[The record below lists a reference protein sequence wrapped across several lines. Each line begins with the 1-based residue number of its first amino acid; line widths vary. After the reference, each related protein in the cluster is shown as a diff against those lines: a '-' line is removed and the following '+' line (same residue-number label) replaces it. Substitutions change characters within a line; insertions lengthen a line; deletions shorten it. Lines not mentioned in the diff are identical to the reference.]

1 MQGTR
6 NNQRMFEEI
15 GALERTARLYQIIGS
30 ADLLEVYARNQE
42 RLVGTLDEL
51 LAMPLEDKARKE
63 ALGLKAEAERLHE
76 ELKLSS
82 PTSARMSALVNAF
95 PQLSAMA
102 SQVSNRVNAEI
113 DRELSSL
120 QAATQHAQRNL
131 FWWSL
136 WLIPLTLAVVG
147 VFTYLFGRP
156 IRAIDRAISE
166 LGRGTFSRPIA
177 IRGPADL
184 ERLAAQLEWL
194 RGRLLDLAQEK
205 NRFLRHMSHELK
217 TPLANIREGTELLM
231 DGAVGELQSGQR
243 EVTAILRENGMKLQ
257 RLIEN
262 LLSFSAWQA
271 KSVGL
276 EISEFKLRPL
286 IKGVLENQQLT
297 LVAQRVRLDVQ
308 VEDLTALA
316 DRGKIRL
323 ILDNLLSN
331 AIKFTPRGG
340 TISIHARAEREQ
352 LVLDVMDSGPG
363 IPAEERNRIFEAF
376 YQGKTPQGGHVK
388 GTGIGLSVVTEFV
401 NAHGGSIEI
410 LEAKAGGAHFRVRLP
425 MRQAAPTSREKKLML
440 HRWRGLAACA
450 LIIGTSGGCSLGL
463 GDIFTR
469 QKPAA
474 PIEQDHI
481 TAQDLGPIAPLLD
494 MMSSLPQ
501 GDPARQAEIFQ
512 AAKDAAELTP
522 TTSNRLQVMRWHWR
536 PRATAARIPSQP
548 SDSCRNCWPGLKL
561 YCLLSAYWPWWSS
574 RKSNRG

>member
-1 MQGTR
+1 MWFPWPKSLSGLMMVGFTFVAAPLLYAVVIAGMQMNHLSTRSEELVLHGIRGTR
-6 NNQRMFEEI
+6 NNQRIFEEI

-30 ADLLEVYARNQE
+30 ADLLEVYGRNQQ
-42 RLVGTLDEL
+42 RLKLTLKEL
-51 LAMPLEDKARKE
+51 LAMPLDPESHDE
-63 ALGLKAEAERLHE
+63 AQALESQAAQLYQ
-76 ELKLSS
+76 ELK
-82 PTSARMSALVNAF
+82 TSAQNSAHMADIVNAF
-95 PQLSAMA
+95 PQLSDMA
-102 SQVSNRVNAEI
+102 SKVSSRISAQI
-113 DRELSSL
+113 DRELATL
-120 QAATQHAQRNL
+120 QSETLTAQQNL
-131 FWWSL
+131 FWETL
-136 WLIPLTLAVVG
+136 LLVPITLAVVG
-147 VFTYLFGRP
+147 GFTYFFGRP

-286 IKGVLENQQLT
+286 IKSVLENQQLT
-297 LVAQRVRLDVQ
+297 LVAQRVRLDVH

-340 TISIHARAEREQ
+340 TISIQARGERDN

-401 NAHGGSIEI
+401 NAHGGGIEI
-410 LEAKAGGAHFRVRLP
+410 LEAKTGGAHFRVRLP
-425 MRQAAPTSREKKLML
+425 LRQSASSEKAHAA
-440 HRWRGLAACA
+440 
-450 LIIGTSGGCSLGL
+450 
-463 GDIFTR
+463 
-469 QKPAA
+469 
-474 PIEQDHI
+474 
-481 TAQDLGPIAPLLD
+481 
-494 MMSSLPQ
+494 
-501 GDPARQAEIFQ
+501 
-512 AAKDAAELTP
+512 
-522 TTSNRLQVMRWHWR
+522 
-536 PRATAARIPSQP
+536 
-548 SDSCRNCWPGLKL
+548 
-561 YCLLSAYWPWWSS
+561 
-574 RKSNRG
+574 

>member
-1 MQGTR
+1 MLIGFTIVAAPLLFAIVNAAVQMNHLSTRSEQLVVHGVRGTR
-6 NNQRMFEEI
+6 NNQRLFEEI

-30 ADLLEVYARNQE
+30 ADLLDVYARNQE
-42 RLVGTLDEL
+42 RLVVTLNEL
-51 LAMPLEDKARKE
+51 LSMPLDAESHGDT
-63 ALGLKAEAERLHE
+63 LVLLAEAQRLHQ
-76 ELKLSS
+76 ELKQSA
-82 PTSARMSALVNAF
+82 PNSARMTALINAF
-95 PQLSAMA
+95 PKVSEMA
-102 SQVSNRVNAEI
+102 SKASSRVSAQI
-113 DRELSSL
+113 DRELTGL
-120 QAATQHAQRNL
+120 QQATQRAQRNL
-131 FWWSL
+131 FWETL
-136 WLIPLTLAVVG
+136 LLVPLTLAVVA
-147 VFTYLFGRP
+147 VFTFLFGRP
-156 IRAIDRAISE
+156 IRAIDRAIGE

-231 DGAVGELQSGQR
+231 DGAVGELQSSQL

-286 IKGVLENQQLT
+286 IKSVLENQQLT
-297 LVAQRVRLDVQ
+297 LVAQRVRLDVH
-308 VEDLTALA
+308 VEDLAPFA
-316 DRGKIRL
+316 DRGKVRL

-340 TISIHARAEREQ
+340 TISIHARGEREQ

-363 IPAEERNRIFEAF
+363 IPPDERKRIFEAF

-410 LEAKAGGAHFRVRLP
+410 LEAKVGGAHFRVRLP
-425 MRQAAPTSREKKLML
+425 MRQAAVVREKA
-440 HRWRGLAACA
+440 HAA
-450 LIIGTSGGCSLGL
+450 
-463 GDIFTR
+463 
-469 QKPAA
+469 
-474 PIEQDHI
+474 
-481 TAQDLGPIAPLLD
+481 
-494 MMSSLPQ
+494 
-501 GDPARQAEIFQ
+501 
-512 AAKDAAELTP
+512 
-522 TTSNRLQVMRWHWR
+522 
-536 PRATAARIPSQP
+536 
-548 SDSCRNCWPGLKL
+548 
-561 YCLLSAYWPWWSS
+561 
-574 RKSNRG
+574 

>member
-1 MQGTR
+1 MI
-6 NNQRMFEEI
+6 NE
-15 GALERTARLYQIIGS
+15 
-30 ADLLEVYARNQE
+30 
-42 RLVGTLDEL
+42 
-51 LAMPLEDKARKE
+51 
-63 ALGLKAEAERLHE
+63 
-76 ELKLSS
+76 
-82 PTSARMSALVNAF
+82 F
-95 PQLSAMA
+95 PQLAEMA
-102 SQVSNRVNAEI
+102 SKLSGRVSAQI
-113 DRELSSL
+113 DRELTSL
-120 QAATQHAQRNL
+120 QLATQQAQQNL
-131 FWWSL
+131 FYETL
-136 WLIPLTLAVVG
+136 LLVPLTLAVVA

-231 DGAVGELQSGQR
+231 DGAVGELQSSQR

-276 EISEFKLRPL
+276 EITEFKLRPL
-286 IKGVLENQQLT
+286 IKSVLENQQLT
-297 LVAQRVRLDVQ
+297 LVGQRVRLDVQ
-308 VEDLTALA
+308 VEDLTAYA
-316 DRGKIRL
+316 DRGKVRL

-363 IPAEERNRIFEAF
+363 IPPDERNRIFEAF

-425 MRQAAPTSREKKLML
+425 LRQALVSREKA
-440 HRWRGLAACA
+440 HAA
-450 LIIGTSGGCSLGL
+450 
-463 GDIFTR
+463 
-469 QKPAA
+469 
-474 PIEQDHI
+474 
-481 TAQDLGPIAPLLD
+481 
-494 MMSSLPQ
+494 
-501 GDPARQAEIFQ
+501 
-512 AAKDAAELTP
+512 
-522 TTSNRLQVMRWHWR
+522 
-536 PRATAARIPSQP
+536 
-548 SDSCRNCWPGLKL
+548 
-561 YCLLSAYWPWWSS
+561 
-574 RKSNRG
+574 

>member
-1 MQGTR
+1 MSGLMLIGFTIVAAPLLFAIVNAAVQMNRLSTRSEQLVVHGVRVTR

-30 ADLLEVYARNQE
+30 ADLLEVYARNQQ
-42 RLVGTLDEL
+42 RLAGTLDEL
-51 LAMPLEDKARKE
+51 LALPLDAESRDD
-63 ALGLKAEAERLHE
+63 ALALQAEAERLHL
-76 ELKLSS
+76 ELKRSTPSS
-82 PTSARMSALVNAF
+82 TRMTDLINAF
-95 PQLSAMA
+95 PQISDRA
-102 SQVSNRVNAEI
+102 SKVSNRVSAQI
-113 DRELSSL
+113 DRELTGL
-120 QAATQHAQRNL
+120 QQATQLAQRNL
-131 FWWSL
+131 FWETL
-136 WLIPLTLAVVG
+136 LLVPLTLAVVG

-231 DGAVGELQSGQR
+231 DGAVGELKSAQR

-276 EISEFKLRPL
+276 EVSEFKLRPL
-286 IKGVLENQQLT
+286 VKSVLENQQLT

-308 VEDLTALA
+308 VEDLTPLA
-316 DRGKIRL
+316 DRAKVRL

-352 LVLDVMDSGPG
+352 LLLDVMDSGPG
-363 IPAEERNRIFEAF
+363 IPPEERMRIFEAF

-410 LEAKAGGAHFRVRLP
+410 LEAKTGGAHFRVRLP
-425 MRQAAPTSREKKLML
+425 MRQATIPREKA
-440 HRWRGLAACA
+440 HAA
-450 LIIGTSGGCSLGL
+450 
-463 GDIFTR
+463 
-469 QKPAA
+469 
-474 PIEQDHI
+474 
-481 TAQDLGPIAPLLD
+481 
-494 MMSSLPQ
+494 
-501 GDPARQAEIFQ
+501 
-512 AAKDAAELTP
+512 
-522 TTSNRLQVMRWHWR
+522 
-536 PRATAARIPSQP
+536 
-548 SDSCRNCWPGLKL
+548 
-561 YCLLSAYWPWWSS
+561 
-574 RKSNRG
+574 

>member
-1 MQGTR
+1 MLIGFTIVAAPLLFAIVNAAVQMNHLSARSEQLVVHGVRGTR

-15 GALERTARLYQIIGS
+15 SALERTARLYQIIGS
-30 ADLLEVYARNQE
+30 TDLLDVYARNQE
-42 RLVGTLDEL
+42 RLVATLNEL
-51 LAMPLEDKARKE
+51 FALPLDSEARNDALALKTE
-63 ALGLKAEAERLHE
+63 ADRLQQ
-76 ELKLSS
+76 ELKHSAPSS
-82 PTSARMSALVNAF
+82 PRLGDMINAF
-95 PQLSAMA
+95 PQLVELASKVSGKISA
-102 SQVSNRVNAEI
+102 QI
-113 DRELSSL
+113 DRELNGL
-120 QAATQHAQRNL
+120 QSATQQAQQNL
-131 FWWSL
+131 FWETL
-136 WLIPLTLAVVG
+136 LLVPLTLAVVG

-194 RGRLLDLAQEK
+194 RGRLLELAQEK

-231 DGAVGELQSGQR
+231 DGAVGELKSSQR

-286 IKGVLENQQLT
+286 VKSVLENQQLT
-297 LVAQRVRLDVQ
+297 LIGQRVRLDVH
-308 VEDLTALA
+308 VEDLTPIA
-316 DRGKIRL
+316 DRGKVRL

-425 MRQAAPTSREKKLML
+425 LRQS
-440 HRWRGLAACA
+440 
-450 LIIGTSGGCSLGL
+450 
-463 GDIFTR
+463 
-469 QKPAA
+469 
-474 PIEQDHI
+474 
-481 TAQDLGPIAPLLD
+481 
-494 MMSSLPQ
+494 
-501 GDPARQAEIFQ
+501 
-512 AAKDAAELTP
+512 TP
-522 TTSNRLQVMRWHWR
+522 THEK
-536 PRATAARIPSQP
+536 AHAA
-548 SDSCRNCWPGLKL
+548 
-561 YCLLSAYWPWWSS
+561 
-574 RKSNRG
+574 

>member
-1 MQGTR
+1 MLIGFTIVAAPLLFAIVNAAVQMNRLSTRSEQLVVHGVRVTR

-30 ADLLEVYARNQE
+30 ADLLEVYARNQQ
-42 RLVGTLDEL
+42 RLAGTLDEL
-51 LAMPLEDKARKE
+51 LALPLDAESRDD
-63 ALGLKAEAERLHE
+63 ALALQAEAERLHL
-76 ELKLSS
+76 ELTRSTPSS
-82 PTSARMSALVNAF
+82 TRMTDLINAF
-95 PQLSAMA
+95 PQLSDRA
-102 SQVSNRVNAEI
+102 SKVSNRVSAQI
-113 DRELSSL
+113 DRELAGL
-120 QAATQHAQRNL
+120 QEATQLAQRNL
-131 FWWSL
+131 FWETL
-136 WLIPLTLAVVG
+136 LLVPLTLAVVG

-231 DGAVGELQSGQR
+231 DGAVGELQSAQR

-276 EISEFKLRPL
+276 EVSEFKLRPL
-286 IKGVLENQQLT
+286 VKSVLENQQLT
-297 LVAQRVRLDVQ
+297 LVAQRVRLDVH
-308 VEDLTALA
+308 VEDLTPLA
-316 DRGKIRL
+316 DRGKVRL

-352 LVLDVMDSGPG
+352 LLLDVMDSGPG
-363 IPAEERNRIFEAF
+363 IPPDERIRIFEAF

-401 NAHGGSIEI
+401 NAHSGSIEI
-410 LEAKAGGAHFRVRLP
+410 LEAKTGGAHFRVRLP
-425 MRQAAPTSREKKLML
+425 MRQAAAPREKA
-440 HRWRGLAACA
+440 HAA
-450 LIIGTSGGCSLGL
+450 
-463 GDIFTR
+463 
-469 QKPAA
+469 
-474 PIEQDHI
+474 
-481 TAQDLGPIAPLLD
+481 
-494 MMSSLPQ
+494 
-501 GDPARQAEIFQ
+501 
-512 AAKDAAELTP
+512 
-522 TTSNRLQVMRWHWR
+522 
-536 PRATAARIPSQP
+536 
-548 SDSCRNCWPGLKL
+548 
-561 YCLLSAYWPWWSS
+561 
-574 RKSNRG
+574 

>member
-1 MQGTR
+1 MLIGFTIVAAPLLFAIVNAAVQMNRLSARSEQLVLHGVRGTR

-15 GALERTARLYQIIGS
+15 SALERTARLYQIIGN
-30 ADLLEVYARNQE
+30 ADLLDVYARNQE
-42 RLVGTLDEL
+42 RLLATLNEMRS
-51 LAMPLEDKARKE
+51 MPLDAESHGEAQALQAESAR
-63 ALGLKAEAERLHE
+63 LQQQLK
-76 ELKLSS
+76 SS
-82 PTSARMSALVNAF
+82 APNSARMADLINAF
-95 PQLSAMA
+95 PQLSEKA
-102 SQVSNRVNAEI
+102 SNVSEHVSAQI

-120 QAATQHAQRNL
+120 QLATQLAQRNL
-131 FWWSL
+131 FWETL
-136 WLIPLTLAVVG
+136 LLVPLTLAVVG

-276 EISEFKLRPL
+276 EITEFKLRPL
-286 IKGVLENQQLT
+286 VKSVLENQQLT
-297 LVAQRVRLDVQ
+297 LVAQRVRLDVHI
-308 VEDLTALA
+308 EDLTPVA
-316 DRGKIRL
+316 DRGKVRL

-340 TISIHARAEREQ
+340 TISIHARGEREQ
-352 LVLDVMDSGPG
+352 LVIDVIDSGPG
-363 IPAEERNRIFEAF
+363 IPPDDRKRIFEAF

-401 NAHGGSIEI
+401 NAHAGSVEI
-410 LEAKAGGAHFRVRLP
+410 LEAKSGGAQFRVRLP
-425 MRQAAPTSREKKLML
+425 MRQAVPREKA
-440 HRWRGLAACA
+440 HAA
-450 LIIGTSGGCSLGL
+450 
-463 GDIFTR
+463 
-469 QKPAA
+469 
-474 PIEQDHI
+474 
-481 TAQDLGPIAPLLD
+481 
-494 MMSSLPQ
+494 
-501 GDPARQAEIFQ
+501 
-512 AAKDAAELTP
+512 
-522 TTSNRLQVMRWHWR
+522 
-536 PRATAARIPSQP
+536 
-548 SDSCRNCWPGLKL
+548 
-561 YCLLSAYWPWWSS
+561 
-574 RKSNRG
+574 

>member
-1 MQGTR
+1 MLVGFTIVAAPLLFAIVNAALQMNHLSARSEELVLHGVRGTR

-30 ADLLEVYARNQE
+30 ADLIEVYGRNQQ
-42 RLVGTLDEL
+42 RLVGTLNEL
-51 LAMPLEDKARKE
+51 MAMPVDAESRNETL
-63 ALGLKAEAERLHE
+63 ALQAESERLHE
-76 ELKLSS
+76 EIKRST
-82 PTSARMSALVNAF
+82 PTSPRMAEMVNGF
-95 PQLSAMA
+95 PQLSALA
-102 SQVSNRVNAEI
+102 SKVSTRVSAQI
-113 DRELSSL
+113 DQELSGL
-120 QAATQHAQRNL
+120 QNATQLAQRNL
-131 FWWSL
+131 FWESML
-136 WLIPLTLAVVG
+136 LIPLTLAVVG

-231 DGAVGELQSGQR
+231 DGAVGELQSSQR

-286 IKGVLENQQLT
+286 IKSVLENQQLT
-297 LVAQRVRLDVQ
+297 LVAQRVRLDVH
-308 VEDLTALA
+308 VEDLTTLA

-340 TISIHARAEREQ
+340 TIAIHARSERDQ
-352 LVLDVMDSGPG
+352 LVLDVVDSGPG

-425 MRQAAPTSREKKLML
+425 LRQVAPTSREKA
-440 HRWRGLAACA
+440 HAA
-450 LIIGTSGGCSLGL
+450 
-463 GDIFTR
+463 
-469 QKPAA
+469 
-474 PIEQDHI
+474 
-481 TAQDLGPIAPLLD
+481 
-494 MMSSLPQ
+494 
-501 GDPARQAEIFQ
+501 
-512 AAKDAAELTP
+512 
-522 TTSNRLQVMRWHWR
+522 
-536 PRATAARIPSQP
+536 
-548 SDSCRNCWPGLKL
+548 
-561 YCLLSAYWPWWSS
+561 
-574 RKSNRG
+574 

>member
-1 MQGTR
+1 MLVGFTIVAAPLLFAIVNAALQMNRLSARSEELVLHGVRGTR

-30 ADLLEVYARNQE
+30 ADLIEVYGRNQQRLAGTLNELMAMPVDAESRNETLALQAESE
-42 RLVGTLDEL
+42 RLQ
-51 LAMPLEDKARKE
+51 
-63 ALGLKAEAERLHE
+63 E
-76 ELKLSS
+76 EIKRST
-82 PTSARMSALVNAF
+82 PTSPRMAEMVNSF
-95 PQLSAMA
+95 PQLSALA
-102 SQVSNRVNAEI
+102 SKVSNRVSAQI
-113 DRELSSL
+113 DEELSGL
-120 QAATQHAQRNL
+120 QNATQLAQRNL
-131 FWWSL
+131 FWESML
-136 WLIPLTLAVVG
+136 LIPLTLAVVG

-166 LGRGTFSRPIA
+166 LGRGTFSRPIV

-286 IKGVLENQQLT
+286 IKSVLENQQLT
-297 LVAQRVRLDVQ
+297 LVAQRVRLDVH
-308 VEDLTALA
+308 VEDLTTLA

-340 TISIHARAEREQ
+340 TIAIHARSERDQ

-425 MRQAAPTSREKKLML
+425 LRQAAPTSREKA
-440 HRWRGLAACA
+440 HAA
-450 LIIGTSGGCSLGL
+450 
-463 GDIFTR
+463 
-469 QKPAA
+469 
-474 PIEQDHI
+474 
-481 TAQDLGPIAPLLD
+481 
-494 MMSSLPQ
+494 
-501 GDPARQAEIFQ
+501 
-512 AAKDAAELTP
+512 
-522 TTSNRLQVMRWHWR
+522 
-536 PRATAARIPSQP
+536 
-548 SDSCRNCWPGLKL
+548 
-561 YCLLSAYWPWWSS
+561 
-574 RKSNRG
+574 

>member
-1 MQGTR
+1 MLIGFTIVAAPLLFAIVNAAVQMNRLSIRSQQLVLHGMQGTR

-15 GALERTARLYQIIGS
+15 EALERQARLYQITGS
-30 ADLLEVYARNQE
+30 ADLLDVYARHQS
-42 RLVGTLDEL
+42 RLITAIHELLTLPLDEESQQGVRAVESKSAQL
-51 LAMPLEDKARKE
+51 LQDLRRAAPNSTHM
-63 ALGLKAEAERLHE
+63 AELIAG
-76 ELKLSS
+76 
-82 PTSARMSALVNAF
+82 F
-95 PQLSAMA
+95 PQLSEAA
-102 SQVSNRVNAEI
+102 SHVSDRISLQI
-113 DRELSSL
+113 DRETASL
-120 QAATQHAQRNL
+120 EVATEHAQQNL
-131 FWWSL
+131 VWQTL
-136 WLIPLTLAVVG
+136 LLVPMTLAVVG

-231 DGAVGELQSGQR
+231 DGAVGELQSSQR

-276 EISEFKLRPL
+276 EVSEFKLRPL
-286 IKGVLENQQLT
+286 IKSVLENQQLT

-308 VEDLTALA
+308 VEDLTPLA
-316 DRGKIRL
+316 DRSKVRL

-331 AIKFTPRGG
+331 AVKFTPRGG
-340 TISIHARAEREQ
+340 TISLHARAEREQ
-352 LVLDVMDSGPG
+352 LILDVMDSGPG

-401 NAHGGSIEI
+401 NAHGGSIE
-410 LEAKAGGAHFRVRLP
+410 LFEARAGGAHFRVRLP
-425 MRQAAPTSREKKLML
+425 LRALGTAATREKA
-440 HRWRGLAACA
+440 HAA
-450 LIIGTSGGCSLGL
+450 
-463 GDIFTR
+463 
-469 QKPAA
+469 
-474 PIEQDHI
+474 
-481 TAQDLGPIAPLLD
+481 
-494 MMSSLPQ
+494 
-501 GDPARQAEIFQ
+501 
-512 AAKDAAELTP
+512 
-522 TTSNRLQVMRWHWR
+522 
-536 PRATAARIPSQP
+536 
-548 SDSCRNCWPGLKL
+548 
-561 YCLLSAYWPWWSS
+561 
-574 RKSNRG
+574 

>member
-1 MQGTR
+1 MLIGFTIVAAPLLFAIVNAAVQMNHLSSRSEQLVLHGVRGTR
-6 NNQRMFEEI
+6 NNQRIFEEI

-30 ADLLEVYARNQE
+30 KDLLDVYARHHE
-42 RLVGTLDEL
+42 RLVSTINEL
-51 LAMPLEDKARKE
+51 LALPLDAESRDSAR
-63 ALGLKAEAERLHE
+63 ALENEAERLHE
-76 ELKLSS
+76 ELQHDA
-82 PTSARMSALVNAF
+82 PNSARLTELINAF
-95 PQLSAMA
+95 PQLSDMA
-102 SQVSNRVNAEI
+102 SKVSNRVSAQI
-113 DRELSSL
+113 DRELNSL
-120 QAATQHAQRNL
+120 QLATQLAQRNL
-131 FWWSL
+131 FWESL
-136 WLIPLTLAVVG
+136 LLIPLTLAVVG

-231 DGAVGELQSGQR
+231 DGAVGELQSSQR

-276 EISEFKLRPL
+276 EMSEFKLRPL
-286 IKGVLENQQLT
+286 VKSVLENQQLT
-297 LVAQRVRLDVQ
+297 LVGQRVRLDVQ
-308 VEDLTALA
+308 VEDLTPLA
-316 DRGKIRL
+316 DRGKLRL

-363 IPAEERNRIFEAF
+363 IPPEERNRIFEAF

-410 LEAKAGGAHFRVRLP
+410 LESKAGGAHFRVRLP
-425 MRQAAPTSREKKLML
+425 LRPSAKSREKA
-440 HRWRGLAACA
+440 HAA
-450 LIIGTSGGCSLGL
+450 
-463 GDIFTR
+463 
-469 QKPAA
+469 
-474 PIEQDHI
+474 
-481 TAQDLGPIAPLLD
+481 
-494 MMSSLPQ
+494 
-501 GDPARQAEIFQ
+501 
-512 AAKDAAELTP
+512 
-522 TTSNRLQVMRWHWR
+522 
-536 PRATAARIPSQP
+536 
-548 SDSCRNCWPGLKL
+548 
-561 YCLLSAYWPWWSS
+561 
-574 RKSNRG
+574 